1 MALFGDGGKA
11 DGSQPLK
18 PMSDKN
24 KEAEV
29 KLQELARRINLG
41 ATVLNRVTESELQ
54 GVREAVKK
62 QWEFEHAI
70 DQRVAKAKAAEQ
82 ARVTQKKTQQHQ
94 SGHDNTKKS
103 NQQSDEHGH
112 WQSH

>member
-1 MALFGDGGKA
+1 
-11 DGSQPLK
+11 
-18 PMSDKN
+18 MSDKH

-29 KLQELARRINLG
+29 KLQELARRINMG
-41 ATVLNRVTESELQ
+41 ATVLNPVTESELQ

-70 DQRVAKAKAAEQ
+70 RQRVAKAKTAEQ
-82 ARVTQKKTQQHQ
+82 VRATQKKSQSQQ
-94 SGHDNTKKS
+94 SGHANTKKS

-112 WQSH
+112 GHSH

>member
-1 MALFGDGGKA
+1 
-11 DGSQPLK
+11 
-18 PMSDKN
+18 MSDKN

-41 ATVLNRVTESELQ
+41 ATVVNPVTESELQ
-54 GVREAVKK
+54 GVRDAVKK

-82 ARVTQKKTQQHQ
+82 VRATQKKSQ
-94 SGHDNTKKS
+94 SQESGQTNTKKS
-103 NQQSDEHGH
+103 KQQSDEHGH
-112 WQSH
+112 GHSH